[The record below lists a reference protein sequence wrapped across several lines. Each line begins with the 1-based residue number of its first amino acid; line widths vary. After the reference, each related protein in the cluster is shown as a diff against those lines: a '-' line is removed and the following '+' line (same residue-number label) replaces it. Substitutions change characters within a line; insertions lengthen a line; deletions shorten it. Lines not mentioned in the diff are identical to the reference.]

1 MSKSTFLI
9 VNLSKHKSFIEDN
22 KKILL
27 IAGTL
32 FLRLTLN
39 ETAVQG
45 SELVKS
51 ERLNINSNEID
62 TGLILFLLG
71 ETIRQINT
79 TGLINWLN
87 YIVKKNK
94 ES

>member
-9 VNLSKHKSFIEDN
+9 VNLSKPKSFIEDN

-27 IAGTL
+27 ITGTL

-87 YIVKKNK
+87 YISKKKNIK
-94 ES
+94 

>member
-1 MSKSTFLI
+1 MSKSTFLV
-9 VNLSKHKSFIEDN
+9 VNLSKPKSFIEDY
-22 KKILL
+22 KKFLL
-27 IAGTL
+27 IVLIL

-45 SELVKS
+45 SELMKS
-51 ERLNINSNEID
+51 EGVNINSNEIN

-79 TGLINWLN
+79 TGLTT
-87 YIVKKNK
+87 
-94 ES
+94 

>member
-9 VNLSKHKSFIEDN
+9 VNLSKPKSFIEDN

-45 SELVKS
+45 SGLVKS

-79 TGLINWLN
+79 TGLINWVS
-87 YIVKKNK
+87 YIAKKKNIK
-94 ES
+94 